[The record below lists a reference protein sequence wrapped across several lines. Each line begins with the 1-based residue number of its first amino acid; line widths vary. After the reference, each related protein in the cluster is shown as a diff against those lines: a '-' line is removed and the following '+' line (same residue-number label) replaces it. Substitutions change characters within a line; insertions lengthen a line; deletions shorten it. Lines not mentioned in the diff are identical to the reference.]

1 MDYGCLVVDMVNQYK
16 NSLDKIYAFKA
27 DDHRGEKYFVGSIK
41 NQLENMR
48 TKNIDA
54 AQYYGV

>member
-1 MDYGCLVVDMVNQYK
+1 MDYGCLIVDMVNQYK
-16 NSLDKIYAFKA
+16 NSLDKIYVFKA
-27 DDHRGEKYFVGSIK
+27 DNHKGEKYFVGSIK

-54 AQYYGV
+54 A